1 MKIPRQFSF
10 WTVLSR
16 LTKPFLDAY
25 HVFEFDLSQ
34 QRPCLPVK
42 PDFRISLYRGA
53 KDLRTAIDVLVPVGL
68 SPTDISAR
76 FERGDLVAVGVLR
89 EQTAAY
95 TWASFSEASVKEL
108 GITVLARAGEVFQYD
123 TLVLK
128 PFRRHGLQ
136 FALAQSVL
144 DYAQRHGYTR
154 TLSWVNVMNR
164 PSCKNQWKWGKKV
177 LLTAVLL
184 KVPGTRYR
192 WTFSLGAPLNSVF
205 TKMRL
210 HNVSAEV
217 EANSVTY
224 SRP

>member
-1 MKIPRQFSF
+1 MPGQPNF
-10 WTVLSR
+10 WTILSR
-16 LTKPFLDAY
+16 LTKPFVDAY

-34 QRPCLPVK
+34 PRPSVPVK
-42 PDFRISLYRGA
+42 PDFRVNLYRGA
-53 KDLRTAIDVLVPVGL
+53 ADLQSAIDVLVPVGL

-95 TWASFSEASVKEL
+95 TWASFCEVSVREL
-108 GITVLARAGEVFQYD
+108 RMTVLARAGEVFQYD

-136 FALAQSVL
+136 FALAEPVL

-164 PSCKNQWKWGKKV
+164 PSCKNQWKWSKKV
-177 LLTAVLL
+177 RLTAVLL

-205 TKMRL
+205 SRVKL
-210 HNVSAEV
+210 HKLNPEM
-217 EANSVTY
+217 EANSATY
-224 SRP
+224 SGS